1 MSPENDNLAS
11 LPLLALKNTVL
22 YPYMFMP
29 LSAGRPGSVAAVEA
43 ALATE
48 EKALAVFAQRDAA
61 VDQPGGDDLFPIGT
75 RAVIK
80 KMARTPEGVE
90 MLVQGLERVT
100 LVRLE
105 QTEPYLRARVRP
117 LPLPEDH
124 DPETEGLYRAVLDQA
139 VRIVELTRPQ
149 APINIAQLAAEA
161 EKHEQVVYLLASL
174 LSLDLAKEQ
183 RLLEAPSL
191 LEALRA
197 LYAALAH
204 ELQVLEVRAKIQN
217 QVETEVNQQQKEFL
231 LRQQLRAIQ
240 DELGET
246 NPEKAELEELRKRL
260 AEADLP
266 DEVRK
271 EADHEFG
278 RLERLPAAAPD
289 YQITRGYL
297 EFILELPWRKGTE
310 ASIDLEHARQVLDE
324 DHYGLKD
331 IKERILEHLAV
342 LKLNPKARA
351 PILCL
356 VGPPGV
362 GKTSLGQSIARC
374 WGGSLSG

>member
-183 RLLEAPSL
+183 QLLEAPSL

-362 GKTSLGQSIARC
+362 GKTSLGQSIARR